1 MSSTKEIIE
10 QIVSRLDVVDLIS
23 EYVVLR
29 KAGATYTGLCPFHQE
44 KTPSFRV
51 NREKQIFKCFGCGA
65 GGNAFEFYKKYHS
78 LEFKDALREMA
89 NKTGV
94 ELDFKEYNKEDYNK
108 KENLKKTIL
117 DIYEKTVEFY
127 RWNFNKS
134 EYGAEA
140 QAYVK
145 QRKIRSDMVEKFMI
159 GYSQNNW
166 ESLYRYLLN
175 KGFEQEVLKESGLF
189 IERENDK
196 GFYDRFRNRVMFPI
210 QDENG
215 KVIAFGAR
223 TLANEQAKYINSP
236 ESVIYTK
243 GNHLYGLNFAKNKI
257 KELDFTIL
265 AEGYLD
271 VISCHE
277 AGFENAVASL
287 GTALTPDQSK
297 KILRYSSSSKVVIAY
312 DADAAGQRAA
322 ERGIEVLETVSKG
335 TGIDIYIL
343 TIPSGKDP
351 DEFIH
356 TEGYDAF
363 AQVVN
368 DSKPI
373 LEFQI
378 ESALKKDTSTPEAK
392 AKAVDECIKVLT
404 KIDNDIYKTEMIK
417 KIVSWNNSGLKIDIR
432 EEDIRKR
439 LRLLTEGKEEYTR
452 TTYYHKNNYKNNNF
466 QNNKFNNNNSKF
478 QNNNNGFK
486 KNFYGNNYYQTKPFS
501 DKAVV
506 EFERNPSSL
515 QAELG
520 LIYFMMERYRALN
533 YIKAKIENAVFQD
546 PINEE
551 IKNKI
556 FEVGSIEKQ
565 LKWEDLLNHFIQFSD
580 FQSRITE
587 IWESYSNIDVADDK
601 ILKDYLK
608 QIKMNFFKLQRDEI
622 KFDIDIAIRSG
633 NRELIKSL
641 MEGYSEI
648 QVKLKKME
656 SEAHAV

>member
-1 MSSTKEIIE
+1 MNSTKEVIE
-10 QIVSRLDVVDLIS
+10 QIVSRLDIVDLIS
-23 EYVVLR
+23 EYVVLK

-65 GGNAFEFYKKYHS
+65 GGNSFEFYKKYHS
-78 LEFKDALREMA
+78 LDFKDALREMA

-94 ELDFKEYNKEDYNK
+94 ELDFKDYNKDEYNK
-108 KENLKKTIL
+108 KENLKKSIFE
-117 DIYEKTVEFY
+117 IYEKTLEFY
-127 RWNFNKS
+127 RWNFNNPD
-134 EYGAEA
+134 YGLEA

-145 QRKIRSDMVEKFMI
+145 QRKIHPNMVEKFMI

-166 ESLYRYLLN
+166 ESLYRYLSN

-189 IERENDK
+189 IERENGK

-223 TLANEQAKYINSP
+223 TLANEPAKYINSP
-236 ESVIYTK
+236 ESIIYTK

-277 AGFENAVASL
+277 AGFENSVASL
-287 GTALTPDQSK
+287 GTALTPEQSK
-297 KILRYSSSSKVVIAY
+297 KILRYSSGKKVVIAY
-312 DADAAGQRAA
+312 DSDNAGQRAT
-322 ERGIEVLETVSKG
+322 EKGIEVLEDVSKG
-335 TGIDIYIL
+335 TGIEIYIL
-343 TIPSGKDP
+343 SIPSGKDP

-356 TEGYDAF
+356 TEGYEAF
-363 AQVVN
+363 ANVVN

-378 ESALKKDTSTPEAK
+378 ESALKKDISTPENK
-392 AKAVDECIKVLT
+392 AKAIDECIKVLT

-417 KIVSWNNSGLKIDIR
+417 KIVNWTNSGLKIDIR
-432 EEDIRKR
+432 EEDIRRR
-439 LRLLTEGKEEYTR
+439 LKLLSEGKEEYYR
-452 TTYYHKNNYKNNNF
+452 TNYYPKNNFNKFNP
-466 QNNKFNNNNSKF
+466 NNKF
-478 QNNNNGFK
+478 QNNNGFK
-486 KNFYGNNYYQTKPFS
+486 KNYYNNYQQTKPFS
-501 DKAVV
+501 DKAIV
-506 EFERNPSSL
+506 EFEKNPSAL
-515 QAELG
+515 QAEMG
-520 LIYFMMERYRALN
+520 LIYFMMERYRALH
-533 YIKAKIENAVFQD
+533 YIKTKIENVVFQD
-546 PINEE
+546 SVNEE
-551 IKNKI
+551 LKNKI
-556 FEVGSIEKQ
+556 FEIGSIEKQ
-565 LKWEDLLNHFIQFSD
+565 LKWEELLNYFIQFSD

-587 IWESYSNIDVADDK
+587 IWESYSHIDISSDK
-601 ILKDYLK
+601 ILKDY
-608 QIKMNFFKLQRDEI
+608 IKHVRMNFFKLQRDEI
-622 KFDIDIAIRSG
+622 KHDIDIAIRSG

-641 MEGYSEI
+641 MEAYSEI

-656 SEAHAV
+656 SDVNIA